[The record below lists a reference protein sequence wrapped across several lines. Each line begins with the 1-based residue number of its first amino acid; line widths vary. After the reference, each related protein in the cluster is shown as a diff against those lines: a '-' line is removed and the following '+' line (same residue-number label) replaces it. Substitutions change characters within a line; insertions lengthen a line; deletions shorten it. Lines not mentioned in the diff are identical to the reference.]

1 MSDYLRARID
11 ALQREVINLQNK
23 IAELEAKLE
32 VNDTKQ
38 FEDLHDNFKYSS
50 TNTLQQ

>member
-11 ALQREVINLQNK
+11 ALQREVTNLQNK
-23 IAELEAKLE
+23 ISELEAKLE
-32 VNDTKQ
+32 VNDSKQ
-38 FEDLHDNFKYSS
+38 FEDLHGNFNYSS